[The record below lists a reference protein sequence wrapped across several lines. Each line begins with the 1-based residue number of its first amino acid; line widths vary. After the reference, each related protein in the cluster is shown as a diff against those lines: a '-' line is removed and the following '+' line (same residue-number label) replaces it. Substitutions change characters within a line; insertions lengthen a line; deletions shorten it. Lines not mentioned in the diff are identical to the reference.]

1 METKLQHADGGMG
14 RRVHGCTHRRR
25 DHCQLLRQDKT
36 VSNGCM
42 DRKMIK
48 LIMAAQLAFFFL
60 AGFQMVDNHLAA
72 AKREGVVAVLV
83 TMPMR
88 NLSEISI

>member
-14 RRVHGCTHRRR
+14 RRVHGCTYRRR

-42 DRKMIK
+42 DRKMIR
-48 LIMAAQLAFFFL
+48 LVMAAQLAFFFL
-60 AGFQMVDNHLAA
+60 AGFQMVDTRIEN
-72 AKREGVVAVLV
+72 AKKDGMIAVLV
-83 TMPMR
+83 TMPIK
-88 NLSEISI
+88 NLSEVSI